1 MARPTARCAQCG
13 TVFELRRRGRPREY
27 CSLRCRRVME
37 LRRRVWDARF
47 AELEDARLHR
57 GPLAHWTFLT
67 PRQAAVELEKLL
79 AENPRP

>member
-1 MARPTARCAQCG
+1 MTTAKCVQCG
-13 TVFELRRRGRPREY
+13 AVFEFRRRGRPREY

-47 AELEDARLHR
+47 TELEDARLHR
-57 GPLAHWTFLT
+57 GPLTHWTFLM
-67 PRQAAVELEKLL
+67 PQQAAALLLTLL

>member
-1 MARPTARCAQCG
+1 MPQAARCAQCG
-13 TVFELRRRGRPREY
+13 ASFEFRRRGRPREY

-57 GPLAHWTFLT
+57 GALAHWTLLT
-67 PRQAAVELEKLL
+67 PSQAAAAQAELL